1 MLNFVNKIAL
11 PVALFGAINYG
22 LIGLIGLDLISYLN
36 DGMLIRIAYIIIGVG
51 GVMVAAG
58 IATKK

>member
-11 PVALFGAINYG
+11 PVALFGAIHLG
-22 LIGLIGLDLISYLN
+22 LTAFGINILGYLQ
-36 DGMLIRIAYIIIGVG
+36 DDTLIRIAHIIIGIG